1 LLVNLPSPHPRAVT
15 LSFNPEVLW
24 AREHAPTPSPSNV
37 FSFGLTVE
45 SFKELGGASFNVK
58 QTQKIKIL

>member
-1 LLVNLPSPHPRAVT
+1 
-15 LSFNPEVLW
+15 VLW